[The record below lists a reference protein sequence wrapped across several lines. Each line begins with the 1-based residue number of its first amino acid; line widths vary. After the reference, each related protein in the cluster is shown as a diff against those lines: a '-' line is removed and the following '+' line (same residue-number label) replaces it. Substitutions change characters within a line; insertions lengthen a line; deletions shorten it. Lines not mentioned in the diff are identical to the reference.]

1 MLREGGVLLS
11 DSEHDLVIFL
21 LAERIQEGK
30 EGTLDGLNRHKRS
43 NNSYLVDG
51 VDTRSQ
57 VVGVQLLLEQL
68 EGVNILHKI

>member
-1 MLREGGVLLS
+1 MLRKGGILLS
-11 DSEHDLVIFL
+11 DGKHDLVIFL
-21 LAERIQEGK
+21 LAERVQEWK
-30 EGTLDGLNRHKRS
+30 ECTLDGLNRHKRS
-43 NNSYLVDG
+43 NDGYLVDG